1 MAMATTLK
9 ATAAYTTVESAVA
22 PCSPATPSSPA
33 TPVAPVAPV
42 GPVKSGTVMVAFAVA
57 LEVEAT
63 KVYEPFRFV
72 GMITVVEVK
81 FPRASVF
88 VLFANVYTVVPS
100 ESASVRATVSEA
112 LNPVPLTAM
121 MLLSSGVTVMA
132 VVACEIVYSVYA
144 ATVDVYAVM
153 LKLP

>member
-1 MAMATTLK
+1 M
-9 ATAAYTTVESAVA
+9 
-22 PCSPATPSSPA
+22 
-33 TPVAPVAPV
+33 
-42 GPVKSGTVMVAFAVA
+42 
-57 LEVEAT
+57 
-63 KVYEPFRFV
+63 
-72 GMITVVEVK
+72 
-81 FPRASVF
+81 
-88 VLFANVYTVVPS
+88 YTVVPS